1 MIFNQLS
8 SLAHNVKGRT
18 SAPKSDKP
26 EILSVAMLTTYKVD
40 MAMTLEHMARSE
52 GMPTTYDDT
61 SKEAKAKEAKKVAKA
76 RAKRR
81 LEEGEEDGPP
91 DKHQHFQSDKP
102 SRSIALVQSA
112 LVY

>member
-1 MIFNQLS
+1 MGVANKIDCKRIGTV
-8 SLAHNVKGRT
+8 SLFPRT
-18 SAPKSDKP
+18 QESMENLFMTMTNLEDVGYSAVSKSQ
-26 EILSVAMLTTYKVD
+26 SQ
-40 MAMTLEHMARSE
+40 S
-52 GMPTTYDDT
+52 
-61 SKEAKAKEAKKVAKA
+61 KA
-76 RAKRR
+76 RGCGYMSRTCRR